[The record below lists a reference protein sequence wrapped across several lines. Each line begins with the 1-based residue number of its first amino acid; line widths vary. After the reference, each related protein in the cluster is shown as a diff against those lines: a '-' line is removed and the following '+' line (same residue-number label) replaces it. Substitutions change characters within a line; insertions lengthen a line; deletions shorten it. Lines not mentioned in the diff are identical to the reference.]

1 MKDMEIIINHFDNYP
16 LRGTKYIDYLNFK
29 KIIYMLIDNNTIHKK
44 NIFDRAKNT
53 ETILSITDN
62 MNSYS
67 PLGQLGVGLNYF
79 KPLHLQNVPLDP
91 NYISG
96 FIEGDGS
103 FIVELSGIRQNRIS
117 LSIDQYYSNK
127 LLLESFKSI
136 LNINS
141 LLVLNKKT
149 NVLKLASSGDK
160 YFKTFLIPFLIQNPL
175 HGYKLIQLYKI
186 LLILIIKDSTHKSN
200 SIKCDIEIKNI

>member
-1 MKDMEIIINHFDNYP
+1 
-16 LRGTKYIDYLNFK
+16 
-29 KIIYMLIDNNTIHKK
+29 MLIDNNTIHKK

-149 NVLKLASSGDK
+149 NVLSYIINNIDVLFDYINPFFKL
-160 YFKTFLIPFLIQNPL
+160 
-175 HGYKLIQLYKI
+175 
-186 LLILIIKDSTHKSN
+186 
-200 SIKCDIEIKNI
+200 